1 VSVLALG
8 ARVTESSL
16 LVRYRMTRVFRRE
29 VSKSASLGL
38 LLGGLLWAGSLFGQV
53 PRLTVE
59 VPPPPAVP
67 SASAPPSAAPAARAS
82 TPPKLLAPSGSA
94 VTPLPAPSVSSA
106 AAVAPSAAPLGSA
119 EPVPSVDAAASA
131 DVPPSPPP
139 PTPSVV
145 EPAPEPAPAV
155 APAEPLEPPPPP
167 EPAPV
172 PAFPVKLSDDSVF
185 ALRASLGG
193 KSPEQRAR
201 DASAQLKRAYEGE
214 QSSDVTVVRRGD
226 VALLSVGRTF
236 IVELSEEEAKLA
248 GTSSLEA
255 YAASTAS
262 AIHEKLVSD
271 HKRAAIAKS
280 AFSFSLVVFF
290 GLIAFYLIRKL
301 GEFAERARHFI
312 EVRSDKDLSLRFQGI
327 EFVRPAMVRSA
338 GVLGLST
345 LKWLA
350 QFGVAYT
357 WLVVVLS
364 LFESTRDYTQKL
376 TGFVLAPLSQLM
388 ARLATALPLLVVA
401 ALAALAVFVLLRFV
415 GLFFASV
422 ARGETPLGWLPN
434 DLAAPT
440 SVLLRSGIVISALV
454 FLAPIVTGDNDGV
467 LGRVGVIALVA
478 LGLASTPVLA
488 SGTVG
493 AIWLYGRRLRVGEYV
508 ELGAYRGRVSELN
521 LLELRLT
528 VTDRTE
534 LRVPHLLTLV
544 RPLRLLGAR
553 PRLTLDVYVHASSSV
568 TEVRSLLAAVAGKVG
583 AEPSVEIVSADADAI
598 RFRIAAT
605 CESLDARTAFH
616 IAALDALS
624 SAGIT
629 LGRDRA

>member
-1 VSVLALG
+1 
-8 ARVTESSL
+8 
-16 LVRYRMTRVFRRE
+16 
-29 VSKSASLGL
+29 
-38 LLGGLLWAGSLFGQV
+38 V
-53 PRLTVE
+53 P
-59 VPPPPAVP
+59 
-67 SASAPPSAAPAARAS
+67 
-82 TPPKLLAPSGSA
+82 
-94 VTPLPAPSVSSA
+94 
-106 AAVAPSAAPLGSA
+106 SA
-119 EPVPSVDAAASA
+119 EPVPSAEIAPLPSAEPLPSASA
-131 DVPPSPPP
+131 VPS
-139 PTPSVV
+139 
-145 EPAPEPAPAV
+145 AEPAPAV
-155 APAEPLEPPPPP
+155 VEPVEPPPPP
-167 EPAPV
+167 KPADV
-172 PAFPVKLSDDSVF
+172 PAFAVKLSDEAVF
-185 ALRASLGG
+185 SLRAALGG
-193 KSPEQRAR
+193 KSPEARAR
-201 DASAQLKRAYEGE
+201 EASEQLKRAYEGE
-214 QSSDVTVVRRGD
+214 PTSDVSVARRDDVV
-226 VALLSVGRTF
+226 LLSVGRTF
-236 IVELSEEEAKLA
+236 IVELNDEEAKLA
-248 GTSSLEA
+248 GATSLEV

-262 AIHEKLVSD
+262 TIHETLVKD

-280 AFSFSLVVFF
+280 ALSVSLVVLF

-301 GEFAERARHFI
+301 GDFAERARGWV
-312 EVRSDKDLSLRFQGI
+312 EARSDKELSLRFQGI
-327 EFVRPAMVRSA
+327 EFVRPAMLRST
-338 GVLGLST
+338 GVLALST

-350 QFGVAYT
+350 QAGVAYT

-376 TGFVLAPLSQLM
+376 TGFVVAPLSQLM

-401 ALAALAVFVLLRFV
+401 ALAALTVFVLVRFV

-422 ARGETPLGWLPN
+422 GRGEAALGWLPA

-454 FLAPIVTGDNDGV
+454 FLAPVVTGDSDGV
-467 LGRVGVIALVA
+467 LGRVGVISLLA

-521 LLELRLT
+521 LLELRLI

-553 PRLTLDVYVHASSSV
+553 PRLTLDLYVHASSSV
-568 TEVRSLLAAVAGKVG
+568 TEVRSLLASVAGKVG
-583 AEPSVEIVSADADAI
+583 SEPSVEIVAADADAI

-605 CESLDARTAFH
+605 CESLEARTGFH

>member
-1 VSVLALG
+1 V
-8 ARVTESSL
+8 
-16 LVRYRMTRVFRRE
+16 
-29 VSKSASLGL
+29 
-38 LLGGLLWAGSLFGQV
+38 
-53 PRLTVE
+53 
-59 VPPPPAVP
+59 
-67 SASAPPSAAPAARAS
+67 
-82 TPPKLLAPSGSA
+82 
-94 VTPLPAPSVSSA
+94 
-106 AAVAPSAAPLGSA
+106 
-119 EPVPSVDAAASA
+119 
-131 DVPPSPPP
+131 
-139 PTPSVV
+139 
-145 EPAPEPAPAV
+145 
-155 APAEPLEPPPPP
+155 EPPPPP
-167 EPAPV
+167 KPADV
-172 PAFPVKLSDDSVF
+172 PAFPVKLSDDTVF
-185 ALRASLGG
+185 SLRATLGG
-193 KSPEQRAR
+193 KSPEVRAR
-201 DASAQLKRAYEGE
+201 EASEQLKRAYAGE
-214 QSSDVTVVRRGD
+214 QTSDVTVARRQD

-236 IVELSEEEAKLA
+236 IVELNEEEAKLA
-248 GTSSLEA
+248 GASSLEV

-262 AIHEKLVSD
+262 TIREKLVND

-280 AFSFSLVVFF
+280 AFSFSLVVLF

-301 GEFAERARHFI
+301 GDFAERARAWI
-312 EVRSDKDLSLRFQGI
+312 EARSDKELSLRFQGI
-327 EFVRPAMVRSA
+327 EFVRPAMLRST
-338 GVLGLST
+338 GVLALST

-350 QFGVAYT
+350 QAGVGYT

-376 TGFVLAPLSQLM
+376 TGFVVAPLSQLTG
-388 ARLATALPLLVVA
+388 RLATALPLLVVA
-401 ALAALAVFVLLRFV
+401 ALAALTVFVLVRFV

-422 ARGETPLGWLPN
+422 GRGEAALGWLPA

-454 FLAPIVTGDNDGV
+454 FLAPVVTGDSDGV
-467 LGRVGVIALVA
+467 LGRVGVISLVA

-508 ELGAYRGRVSELN
+508 ELGAYRGRVSEVN

-553 PRLTLDVYVHASSSV
+553 PRLTLDLYVHASSSV
-568 TEVRSLLAAVAGKVG
+568 TEVRSLLATVAGKVG
-583 AEPSVEIVSADADAI
+583 SDPSVEIVAADADAI

-605 CESLDARTAFH
+605 CESLEARTGFH

-624 SAGIT
+624 GAGIT

>member
-1 VSVLALG
+1 VH
-8 ARVTESSL
+8 
-16 LVRYRMTRVFRRE
+16 
-29 VSKSASLGL
+29 
-38 LLGGLLWAGSLFGQV
+38 
-53 PRLTVE
+53 
-59 VPPPPAVP
+59 
-67 SASAPPSAAPAARAS
+67 
-82 TPPKLLAPSGSA
+82 
-94 VTPLPAPSVSSA
+94 
-106 AAVAPSAAPLGSA
+106 
-119 EPVPSVDAAASA
+119 
-131 DVPPSPPP
+131 
-139 PTPSVV
+139 
-145 EPAPEPAPAV
+145 
-155 APAEPLEPPPPP
+155 
-167 EPAPV
+167 
-172 PAFPVKLSDDSVF
+172 
-185 ALRASLGG
+185 
-193 KSPEQRAR
+193 
-201 DASAQLKRAYEGE
+201 
-214 QSSDVTVVRRGD
+214 
-226 VALLSVGRTF
+226 
-236 IVELSEEEAKLA
+236 
-248 GTSSLEA
+248 
-255 YAASTAS
+255 AASTAS

-301 GEFAERARHFI
+301 GEFAERARAWFDARHD
-312 EVRSDKDLSLRFQGI
+312 RDLSLRFQGI
-327 EFVRPAMVRSA
+327 EFVRPAMLRST
-338 GVLGLST
+338 GVLALGT

-364 LFESTRDYTQKL
+364 LFESTRGYTQKL

-401 ALAALAVFVLLRFV
+401 ALAALAVFVLVRFV

-422 ARGETPLGWLPN
+422 GRGETPLGWLPN

-440 SVLLRSGIVISALV
+440 SVLLRSGIVIAALV

-467 LGRVGVIALVA
+467 LGRVGVISLVA

-508 ELGAYRGRVSELN
+508 ELGAYRGRVAELN

-544 RPLRLLGAR
+544 RPMRLLGAR
-553 PRLTLDVYVHASSSV
+553 PRLTLDMYVHASSSV

-624 SAGIT
+624 GAGIT

>member
-1 VSVLALG
+1 
-8 ARVTESSL
+8 
-16 LVRYRMTRVFRRE
+16 MTRVFRRE
-29 VSKSASLGL
+29 SRRPAALGL
-38 LLGGLLWAGSLFGQV
+38 LVIGLLWGSPLFAQLPQLPPVAGAPAAPKPAV
-53 PRLTVE
+53 TAAAPK
-59 VPPPPAVP
+59 PPPAAVSVPTVIAAPAP
-67 SASAPPSAAPAARAS
+67 SASVAGPPAS
-82 TPPKLLAPSGSA
+82 LE
-94 VTPLPAPSVSSA
+94 PAPSAEPAPSLEP
-106 AAVAPSAAPLGSA
+106 APSADVAPSA
-119 EPVPSVDAAASA
+119 EPVPEAPAA
-131 DVPPSPPP
+131 
-139 PTPSVV
+139 
-145 EPAPEPAPAV
+145 PAPAPSETV
-155 APAEPLEPPPPP
+155 TPVPALSPSAAVDDDDEPLPEP

-172 PAFPVKLSDDSVF
+172 PAFGVKLSDDTVF
-185 ALRASLGG
+185 SLRAVLGG
-193 KSPEQRAR
+193 KTPEVRAR
-201 DASAQLKRAYEGE
+201 EASEQLRRAFESE
-214 QSSDVTVVRRGD
+214 TSSDVVILRRGS
-226 VALLSVGRTF
+226 VALLSVGKTP
-236 IVELSEEEAKLA
+236 IVELSEEEAELA
-248 GTSSLEA
+248 GATSLDVH
-255 YAASTAS
+255 AASTAS
-262 AIHEKLVSD
+262 AIHQKLLSD
-271 HKRAAIAKS
+271 RKRAAIAKS

-290 GLIAFYLIRKL
+290 ALIAFYLIRKL
-301 GEFAERARHFI
+301 GEFAERARAWL
-312 EVRSDKDLSLRFQGI
+312 EARTDRDLSVRFQGI
-327 EFVRPAMVRSA
+327 EFVRPAMLRST

-350 QFGVAYT
+350 QLGVAYT

-364 LFESTRDYTQKL
+364 LFESTRGYTQKL

-401 ALAALAVFVLLRFV
+401 VLAALAVFVIVRFV

-440 SVLLRSGIVISALV
+440 SVLLRAGIVIAALV
-454 FLAPIVTGDNDGV
+454 FLAPVVTGDTDGV
-467 LGRVGVIALVA
+467 LGRVGVISLVA

-493 AIWLYGRRLRVGEYV
+493 AIWLYGRRLRVGEFV

-521 LLELRLT
+521 LLELRLI

-553 PRLTLDVYVHASSSV
+553 PRLTLDLYVHASCSV
-568 TEVRSLLAAVAGKVG
+568 TEVRSLLAMVAGKVG
-583 AEPSVEIVSADADAI
+583 SEPSVEIVSADADAI

-605 CESLDARTAFH
+605 CESLEARTAFH

-624 SAGIT
+624 GAGVT

>member
-1 VSVLALG
+1 MSAALG
-8 ARVTESSL
+8 WL
-16 LVRYRMTRVFRRE
+16 LC
-29 VSKSASLGL
+29 
-38 LLGGLLWAGSLFGQV
+38 GLLWVAPALGQV
-53 PRLTVE
+53 P
-59 VPPPPAVP
+59 
-67 SASAPPSAAPAARAS
+67 
-82 TPPKLLAPSGSA
+82 
-94 VTPLPAPSVSSA
+94 PLPAPTDAPTPRASVAAPPVAVVPTPKKVLAPASA
-106 AAVAPSAAPLGSA
+106 VPAASVAPSASVAPTPSGAPSA
-119 EPVPSVDAAASA
+119 EPVPSAEA
-131 DVPPSPPP
+131 
-139 PTPSVV
+139 TPSA
-145 EPAPEPAPAV
+145 EAPPPAPEPSTAPSA
-155 APAEPLEPPPPP
+155 EPPPPP
-167 EPAPV
+167 LVAEVVEPPPAPAPV
-172 PAFPVKLSDDSVF
+172 PAFAVKLSDDSVF
-185 ALRASLGG
+185 SLRATLGG
-193 KSPEQRAR
+193 KSPEARAR
-201 DASAQLKRAYEGE
+201 EATEQLKRAYEGE
-214 QSSDVTVVRRGD
+214 QTSDVSVARRGD

-236 IVELSEEEAKLA
+236 IVELDEEEAKLA
-248 GTSSLEA
+248 GATSLEV

-290 GLIAFYLIRKL
+290 GLIAFYLLRKL
-301 GEFAERARHFI
+301 GDFFERARAWI
-312 EVRSDKDLSLRFQGI
+312 DARSDKDLSLRFQGI
-327 EFVRPAMVRSA
+327 EFVRPAMVRSTA
-338 GVLGLST
+338 VLGLGT
-345 LKWLA
+345 VKWLA
-350 QFGVAYT
+350 QLGVVYT

-364 LFESTRDYTQKL
+364 LFESTRGYTQKL
-376 TGFVLAPLSQLM
+376 TGFVVAPLSQLM
-388 ARLATALPLLVVA
+388 SRLATALPLLVVA
-401 ALAALAVFVLLRFV
+401 ALAALAVFVLVRFV

-440 SVLLRSGIVISALV
+440 SVLLRAGIVISALV

-488 SGTVG
+488 SGTIG
-493 AIWLYGRRLRVGEYV
+493 ALWLYGRRLRVGEYV
-508 ELGAYRGRVSELN
+508 ELGAYRGRVSEVN
-521 LLELRLT
+521 LLELRLI
-528 VTDRTE
+528 VSDRTE

-553 PRLTLDVYVHASSSV
+553 PRLTLDMYVHASSSI

-583 AEPSVEIVSADADAI
+583 AEPSVEIVSADADAV

-605 CESLDARTAFH
+605 CESLEARTAFH